1 MGKVMNKKQIMMATA
16 LVSTLAL
23 SGCASN
29 DEIIE
34 QQKQQAE
41 QINTLDSKVNTLES
55 ELQRQQNAD
64 QQISQAV
71 SQLHAEQNNLNQQVE
86 QTAKIYSIKQNDTL
100 SSVAEEYGMSL
111 EALLQLNPQ
120 IEKPNY
126 LLIGQMINI
135 K

>member
-1 MGKVMNKKQIMMATA
+1 MNKKQIMMATA

-41 QINTLDSKVNTLES
+41 QINTLEN

-71 SQLHAEQNNLNQQVE
+71 SQLHTEQNNLSTQVE
-86 QTAKIYSIKQNDTL
+86 QTAKMYSIKQNDTL
-100 SSVAEEYGMSL
+100 SSVAKENGMSL

-120 IEKPNY
+120 IEKPNS